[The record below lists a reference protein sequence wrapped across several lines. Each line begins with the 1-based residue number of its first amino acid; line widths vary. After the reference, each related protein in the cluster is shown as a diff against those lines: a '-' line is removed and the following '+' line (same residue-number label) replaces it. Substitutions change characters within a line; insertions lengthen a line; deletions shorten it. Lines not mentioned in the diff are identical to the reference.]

1 MVLQD
6 ETTALPLA
14 KTETNKAILFEHRDW
29 IYDHDEPLSR
39 YSLGQVGDNPLV
51 CFGINPSTAVPGNL
65 DPTVASVARFAVEH
79 SYDGWLMFNLY
90 PQRATNPDN
99 MHKHFQGNIHQKNMA
114 VIERLVGGK
123 SLDVWCAW
131 GTLIEKREYLSRCM
145 QDINEVLTNTNC
157 RYFTRGKISK
167 AGHPHHP
174 LYLRKDS
181 PMDAF
186 DLEKYMA
193 EVLGDSRK

>member
-1 MVLQD
+1 MFNNR
-6 ETTALPLA
+6 A
-14 KTETNKAILFEHRDW
+14 W

-65 DPTVASVARFAVEH
+65 DPTVASVARFAVEKG
-79 SYDGWLMFNLY
+79 YDGWLMFNLY
-90 PQRATNPDN
+90 PQRATNPDK
-99 MHKHFQGNIHQKNMA
+99 MHKQFQKPIHQKNLEA
-114 VIERLVGGK
+114 IERLVQGK

-131 GTLIEKREYLSRCM
+131 GTLIEKRPYLIRCFK
-145 QDINEVLTNTNC
+145 DIYEILSQNNC
-157 RYFTRGKISK
+157 TYYTRGKISK

-181 PMDAF
+181 PMDEF
-186 DLEKYMA
+186 DVDTYFKTI
-193 EVLGDSRK
+193 V